1 MNLFG
6 RRLESQQKV
15 NKMLKNRTSL
25 LRKKRALRVRKK
37 LKAVLSVPRLSI
49 FKSNRLLSVQIID
62 DAKNMSLGGASAP
75 KKDAAALGH
84 KLGALAKELGL
95 TELVLDRG
103 PNKYHGVVAR
113 FADAVREAGMK
124 F

>member
-1 MNLFG
+1 
-6 RRLESQQKV
+6 
-15 NKMLKNRTSL
+15 MLKNRTQL
-25 LRKKRALRVRKK
+25 LKKKRALRVRKK

-62 DAKNMSLGGASAP
+62 DSKHISLGGASAP
-75 KKDAAALGH
+75 KKDAVALGH
-84 KLGALAKELGL
+84 KLGAMAKELGL

-103 PNKYHGVVAR
+103 SNKYHGVVAR